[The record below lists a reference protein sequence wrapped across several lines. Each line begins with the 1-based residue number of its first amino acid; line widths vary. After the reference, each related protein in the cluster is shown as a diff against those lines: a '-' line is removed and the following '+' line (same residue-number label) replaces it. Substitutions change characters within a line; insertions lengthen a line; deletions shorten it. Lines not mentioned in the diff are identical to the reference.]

1 MTGYVWVVTGGFPED
16 QVVQVGPAFFP
27 RILAVGLGLS
37 SLALIFRAYRHPQ
50 ATPSEGT
57 RFSIHDPG
65 IQRAG
70 IALAATIAYC
80 FLLEPFGFIPI
91 SIIYLLLLMLLL
103 QEKKYLQMIV
113 TAVAVTGVLYL
124 VFSLLLNITLPMGSL
139 YGF

>member
-1 MTGYVWVVTGGFPED
+1 LTGYVWVVTGGFPED

-37 SLALIFRAYRHPQ
+37 SLALIFKAYCHCQ
-50 ATPSEGT
+50 ETPSEGT